1 MSEQAKGFERV
12 EPPDTF
18 GRRKYFTPFKSD
30 EITKSNVA
38 DIVHIKLERTVKIGE
53 IEYNIFIDSNQLNAE
68 LIPVDTPFM
77 FSSDLTS
84 LINKK
89 IDFEINKEAN
99 KIISIVYET

>member
-1 MSEQAKGFERV
+1 MNEGVIYKVKLNENN
-12 EPPDTF
+12 EKT
-18 GRRKYFTPFKSD
+18 YY
-30 EITKSNVA
+30 
-38 DIVHIKLERTVKIGE
+38 IKLERTVKIGE

-84 LINKK
+84 LIDKK
-89 IDFEINKEAN
+89 LEFEIDKKAN